1 MFPIMYQ
8 SPTARLYPNDFDKF
22 FEDFFAPTVLSP
34 RRSSFPAVNIWEQEH
49 NFFVEAELPGLVLE
63 DLEISVMGRELTV
76 KGKRPETAGDTYH
89 RRERGVGNFTRV
101 IQLPTAL
108 AIDSIEARLRNGV
121 LTVRLPKAE
130 EVRPRQIQIKSVS

>member
-1 MFPIMYQ
+1 MFPTMYQ
-8 SPTARLYPNDFDKF
+8 TPATRPYNNDFNRF

-49 NFFVEAELPGLVLE
+49 NFFVEAELPGLSLA
-63 DLEISVMGRELTV
+63 DLEISVMGRELTL
-76 KGKRPETAGDTYH
+76 KGKRPETKGETYH

-101 IQLPTAL
+101 IQLPTLL
-108 AIDSIEARLRNGV
+108 ATDSVEAMFKNGI

-130 EVRPRQIQIKSVS
+130 EVRPKKIQIKSVS